1 MRPPP
6 TPVVLSP
13 GNSSSD
19 KSQYQ
24 NYTPRVASDT
34 WPPRRQQKPGTASDT
49 SPTRRRGAQPTI
61 LAAKFATVFD
71 AYAAELSRPG
81 GPLDATTIRVYA
93 SRVRQYLAWLAIA
106 DVNGDPLA
114 EPAAR
119 DWAVRDYRT
128 HLLTIARRRPATV
141 NAHLTAIDDFYRRRR
156 LGPATAK
163 REDLPNAAPRAL
175 SKKAQLRWLR
185 AAEQASP
192 RDRAIALA
200 GFYAGLRI
208 AEIVALDL
216 TDLRISARKGHL
228 IVRYGKGGHYR
239 EVPLHPVLHKALDVW
254 LTARKDQPAGA
265 NPAVFLNRRGDR
277 LSTRGAYNALAAIAE
292 AAGIAVGRD
301 AEFTPH
307 VLRHT
312 AGTTMTRAG
321 TDIIIVAEILG
332 HGVETAR
339 RYALPTHED
348 RHAAIGRLTTDE

>member
-1 MRPPP
+1 MTHWQNPQLGTGPCGTTARTYSPSPAANRPPS
-6 TPVVLSP
+6 TPISP
-13 GNSSSD
+13 PSTTSTAA
-19 KSQYQ
+19 
-24 NYTPRVASDT
+24 TPRPGHRQT
-34 WPPRRQQKPGTASDT
+34 RGPTQRRT
-49 SPTRRRGAQPTI
+49 
-61 LAAKFATVFD
+61 
-71 AYAAELSRPG
+71 
-81 GPLDATTIRVYA
+81 
-93 SRVRQYLAWLAIA
+93 
-106 DVNGDPLA
+106 
-114 EPAAR
+114 
-119 DWAVRDYRT
+119 
-128 HLLTIARRRPATV
+128 
-141 NAHLTAIDDFYRRRR
+141 
-156 LGPATAK
+156 
-163 REDLPNAAPRAL
+163 PRAL

-265 NPAVFLNRRGDR
+265 NPAVFLNRRGER
-277 LSTRGAYNALAAIAE
+277 LSTRWAYNALAA
-292 AAGIAVGRD
+292 IAVGRD

-332 HGVETAR
+332 HSVETAR
-339 RYALPTHED
+339 RYALPTHEG
-348 RHAAIGRLTTDE
+348 RHAAIGRCCATSRRGRGRTIRH

>member
-1 MRPPP
+1 
-6 TPVVLSP
+6 
-13 GNSSSD
+13 
-19 KSQYQ
+19 
-24 NYTPRVASDT
+24 
-34 WPPRRQQKPGTASDT
+34 
-49 SPTRRRGAQPTI
+49 
-61 LAAKFATVFD
+61 VFD

-93 SRVRQYLAWLAIA
+93 SRVRQYLAWLAMA
-106 DVNGDPLA
+106 DVDGDPLA

-128 HLLTIARRRPATV
+128 HLLTIARRKPATV

-175 SKKAQLRWLR
+175 SRKAQLRWLR

-228 IVRYGKGGHYR
+228 IVRYSKGGHYR

-265 NPAVFLNRRGDR
+265 NPAVFLNRRGER

-312 AGTTMTRAG
+312 ARHHHDPGR
-321 TDIIIVAEILG
+321 
-332 HGVETAR
+332 
-339 RYALPTHED
+339 D
-348 RHAAIGRLTTDE
+348 RHHHRGRNPRPQRRNRPPLRPPHPRRPPRSHRPSHHRRVNSGTQSSQMALRASFLTCTPTGRAIRRSERRSHQQWAGQHRWSGCHA